1 MGNVRVE
8 IKIIVNS
15 ICIFEKNASP
25 LKRIS
30 SILVV
35 REASSFKAW
44 RKLSTLLLPP
54 LSHPTFLSRSSLTQS
69 IPTTTD
75 RAGQW
80 QTLSHR
86 FFPTYFTT
94 HLIYQHHGK
103 SGLRR
108 TLYELVYCHSS
119 FFFFLNYIFQ
129 SCTTRTY
136 RDVEM
141 TCVKIGFQEYILLWL
156 YYITYSFRNF
166 FFFFLL
172 ILILIRF

>member
-86 FFPTYFTT
+86 FFSYLLP
-94 HLIYQHHGK
+94 
-103 SGLRR
+103 R
-108 TLYELVYCHSS
+108 TLYTTPRKKWVTPNSVRACILS
-119 FFFFLNYIFQ
+119 FF
-129 SCTTRTY
+129 C
-136 RDVEM
+136 
-141 TCVKIGFQEYILLWL
+141 
-156 YYITYSFRNF
+156 F
-166 FFFFLL
+166 FFWTTFSNPAQREL
-172 ILILIRF
+172 IETSKWRALK